1 MHTYEIDQRNI
12 WIIVSY
18 LQISS
23 PFVVGL
29 CIFNNDN
36 WNYIQSEEDDEELLD
51 TEGATEAT
59 EAELVQPLADITLND
74 SKPQQ
79 EAKPGNFE
87 DINLLG
93 DF

>member
-1 MHTYEIDQRNI
+1 MNYIFLSSDIQSLCCR
-12 WIIVSY
+12 
-18 LQISS
+18 IS
-23 PFVVGL
+23 
-29 CIFNNDN
+29 FNNDN

-79 EAKPGNFE
+79 EAKTGNFE